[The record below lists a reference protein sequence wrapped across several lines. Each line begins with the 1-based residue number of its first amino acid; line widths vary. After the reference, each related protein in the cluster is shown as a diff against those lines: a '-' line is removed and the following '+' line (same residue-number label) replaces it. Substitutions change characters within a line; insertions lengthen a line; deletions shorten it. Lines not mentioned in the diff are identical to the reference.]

1 MSIDFWMCKEQSVLN
16 LLPTKYPPIPV
27 VSSACLL
34 YSIKCTSEGYIIEC
48 TSLEFFWANTIEP
61 NWIDIGINENV
72 APATFYP
79 RCFIIPRHT
88 YKTFYFDKYFVSIN
102 NEITTRE
109 RGLNFVK
116 HGLSLLG
123 AGATAG
129 VIFSETESVMILSL
143 AFLRN
148 FLLVM

>member
-1 MSIDFWMCKEQSVLN
+1 M
-16 LLPTKYPPIPV
+16 
-27 VSSACLL
+27 
-34 YSIKCTSEGYIIEC
+34 
-48 TSLEFFWANTIEP
+48 
-61 NWIDIGINENV
+61 
-72 APATFYP
+72 
-79 RCFIIPRHT
+79 
-88 YKTFYFDKYFVSIN
+88 SIN